1 MPSLEMIPSFAS
13 RRVESLRAVWERL
26 VFNTRSVLPLLVT
39 VHSNDA
45 ALTRNALEHLYHFL
59 VCSPTFVTDVANDP
73 FLEVILACICDS
85 GLPAVDA
92 YATELINLV
101 LKVVGSFSTIP
112 QACMFWVTQIVCR
125 LQCRLFVLTDRG
137 LGTAQLGDQLSKG
150 VKSFFSLVEERA
162 QDVQE
167 AAKEGEALTK
177 RMMDFGSMLES
188 AGSVLVD
195 DVAADMIAIAEHLSE
210 HLSHQN
216 FALVLL
222 AEIMLLRKKGRVG
235 SRRLLHA

>member
-1 MPSLEMIPSFAS
+1 MQNLEKIPSFAS
-13 RRVESLRAVWERL
+13 RRAESLHAISEQL
-26 VFNTRSVLPLLVT
+26 VFNTRRVLPLLVT

-45 ALTRNALEHLYHFL
+45 ALMRNALEHLYHFL
-59 VCSPTFVTDVANDP
+59 VCSPTLVTDVANDP

-85 GLPAVDA
+85 GLPPVDA

-101 LKVVGSFSTIP
+101 LKVVGSFATIP

-167 AAKEGEALTK
+167 PAKQSAALATC
-177 RMMDFGSMLES
+177 MADFGSMLES
-188 AGSVLVD
+188 AGSVRVD
-195 DVAADMIAIAEHLSE
+195 DVATDMIAIAEHLSDQ
-210 HLSHQN
+210 LSHQN

-222 AEIMLLRKKGRVG
+222 AEIMLLRKQGRVRARG
-235 SRRLLHA
+235 RSHT